1 VFVVTNLNNSVLP
14 LKPLFDR
21 EDLFLPDL
29 DTNIAKILPT
39 SLTLFGEKMT
49 KSKTLVNALKPV
61 PGWQQLTENEITNV
75 VFIVLDAL
83 GYNQFM
89 QYSILLKDKF
99 TNFGIPLS
107 SVFPTISST
116 CLASLRLGE
125 MPIDHGIVGQKIQFT
140 EIDNVVDT
148 LTLRAKNSHNDLIS
162 AGVNVSNWLWCDYP
176 LAKYQSKIQH
186 IGLIENYIANSGFSH
201 FIHEHPLSIGYSSHI
216 DCFAAAKRILEKEPD
231 KKTYLEIYT
240 ASIDSITHRYTT
252 DSLTLQDEIQNIET
266 ILFSVLNRLEPKV
279 ASKTAVIIT
288 ADHGQENLSF
298 DNKIVITTEEED
310 ELKTLL
316 RHRGRSGRVIHL
328 FSKEDKHEEVVEWF
342 TEKVGDKGVI
352 LTPKQYPLLMGKE
365 ANSQRVVDRLGDVQV
380 ILGKN
385 ASLFFG
391 HDGDYDL
398 LYDLDLNAT
407 HGSLS
412 NDELLVPLLLG
423 QASEFIK

>member
-1 VFVVTNLNNSVLP
+1 MTNLNNSVLP

-148 LTLRAKNSHNDLIS
+148 LTLRA
-162 AGVNVSNWLWCDYP
+162 
-176 LAKYQSKIQH
+176 
-186 IGLIENYIANSGFSH
+186 
-201 FIHEHPLSIGYSSHI
+201 
-216 DCFAAAKRILEKEPD
+216 
-231 KKTYLEIYT
+231 
-240 ASIDSITHRYTT
+240 
-252 DSLTLQDEIQNIET
+252 
-266 ILFSVLNRLEPKV
+266 
-279 ASKTAVIIT
+279 
-288 ADHGQENLSF
+288 
-298 DNKIVITTEEED
+298 
-310 ELKTLL
+310 
-316 RHRGRSGRVIHL
+316 
-328 FSKEDKHEEVVEWF
+328 
-342 TEKVGDKGVI
+342 
-352 LTPKQYPLLMGKE
+352 
-365 ANSQRVVDRLGDVQV
+365 
-380 ILGKN
+380 
-385 ASLFFG
+385 
-391 HDGDYDL
+391 
-398 LYDLDLNAT
+398 
-407 HGSLS
+407 
-412 NDELLVPLLLG
+412 
-423 QASEFIK
+423 